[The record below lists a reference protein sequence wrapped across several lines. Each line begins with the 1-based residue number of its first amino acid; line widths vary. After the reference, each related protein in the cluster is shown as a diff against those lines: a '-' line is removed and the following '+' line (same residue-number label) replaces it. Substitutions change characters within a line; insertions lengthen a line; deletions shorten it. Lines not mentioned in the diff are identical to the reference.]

1 MDIRNIVIASVRLVL
16 HGTLYSLAIG
26 AVLLLCAQFSFVRNI
41 DLDEGLVEWMQFAI
55 LLGGAVALA
64 LRADPTGRWWRY
76 LVVLGLFVLAME
88 EIDWAQPYL
97 GYTPL
102 SVLAK
107 NNAYGEM
114 ALHNAFG
121 MEKYLRMVLLLGIM
135 AGGVSLLTF
144 VGLQRGPVGLIAY
157 IRKIFLLP
165 GALFAGGVLTLV
177 AGRLMHPGDYF
188 GFDEFGELSIYAGV
202 VLFILSRPFEGL
214 KRAG

>member
-1 MDIRNIVIASVRLVL
+1 MDTKNIVIAFARLVL
-16 HGTLYSLAIG
+16 RGVLYSLAIG
-26 AVLLLCAQFSFVRNI
+26 AVLILCAQFSFVRNI
-41 DLDEGLVEWMQFAI
+41 DLDEGLIEWLQFVI
-55 LLGGAVALA
+55 LLGGMVALA

-97 GYTPL
+97 GYPPL
-102 SVLAK
+102 SVLAQ

-121 MEKYLRMVLLLGIM
+121 MEKYLRMVLLLAVM
-135 AGGVSLLTF
+135 AGGVTLLTF
-144 VGLQRGPVGLIAY
+144 VALQRGLEGLIAY
-157 IRKIFLLP
+157 VRKIFLLP
-165 GALFAGGVLTLV
+165 GALFAGGVLALV

-188 GFDEFGELSIYAGV
+188 SFDEFGELSIYAGV

-214 KRAG
+214 KRVW